1 VGTLLYMAPEVI
13 KPQGRHY
20 DAKRADIWSCGVL
33 LYTMLVGIY
42 PFMLPT
48 PLDGTAGQN
57 AAQQAAALHQLMVS
71 KQYSIPANLRLS
83 AGCQQ
88 LLGRLLEPDPA
99 QRLTMQGLLQDAWFR
114 EGLPPA
120 ASRMTSQWLAQP
132 PVCCQS
138 EGQLKEVIGMAITY
152 SMDELSMQLEES
164 LVE

>member
-1 VGTLLYMAPEVI
+1 MAPEVI
-13 KPQGRHY
+13 KLQGRHY

-48 PLDGTAGQN
+48 PLDGAQN
-57 AAQQAAALHQLMVS
+57 TAQQAAALHQLMVK
-71 KQYSIPANLRLS
+71 KQYTIPANLSLS
-83 AGCQQ
+83 AGCLQ

-99 QRLTMQGLLQDAWFR
+99 QRLTMQGLLQDPWFR

-120 ASRMTSQWLAQP
+120 ATRMTSQWLAQP

-138 EGQLKEVIGMAITY
+138 EAQLKEVIAMAITY
-152 SMDELSMQLEES
+152 SMDELSMQLEEQ